1 MTDKY
6 NEYLPIE
13 NFLGMNV
20 NYENPDNILE
30 ILNKPL
36 DTSTFRQPDFEEFLN
51 LPVNPEYEKQ
61 REENEAILKERTEY
75 VETEEHQQ
83 KIYDDNVKLYEDMIK
98 ELSLDTV
105 VEELDDNT
113 NP

>member
-13 NFLGMNV
+13 KFLGINV
-20 NYENPDNILE
+20 DYKNTDDILE
-30 ILNKPL
+30 ILYKPL
-36 DTSTFRQPDFEEFLN
+36 DTSTFRQPDFEDFLN
-51 LPVNPEYEKQ
+51 LPVNPDYEKN

-83 KIYDDNVKLYEDMIK
+83 KIYEENVKVYEDMAK
-98 ELSLDTV
+98 ELSLDNV
-105 VEELDDNT
+105 VEQLDDDNNT
-113 NP
+113 

>member
-1 MTDKY
+1 MTDSKY

-13 NFLGMNV
+13 KFLGMNV
-20 NYENPDNILE
+20 DYENPDNILE

-51 LPVNPEYEKQ
+51 LPVNPDYEKQ
-61 REENEAILKERTEY
+61 REENEAILRERTEY

-83 KIYDDNVKLYEDMIK
+83 KVYEENVKVYEDLIK
-98 ELSLDTV
+98 SLDNV
-105 VEELDDNT
+105 VEELDDNI

>member
-13 NFLGMNV
+13 KFLGMNID
-20 NYENPDNILE
+20 YENPDNILE

-51 LPVNPEYEKQ
+51 LPVNPDYEKQ
-61 REENEAILKERTEY
+61 REENEAILRERTEY
-75 VETEEHQQ
+75 VKTEEHKQ
-83 KIYDDNVKLYEDMIK
+83 KVYEENVKVYDDLIK
-98 ELSLDTV
+98 SLDSV
-105 VEELDDNT
+105 VEEINDDNNT
-113 NP
+113 